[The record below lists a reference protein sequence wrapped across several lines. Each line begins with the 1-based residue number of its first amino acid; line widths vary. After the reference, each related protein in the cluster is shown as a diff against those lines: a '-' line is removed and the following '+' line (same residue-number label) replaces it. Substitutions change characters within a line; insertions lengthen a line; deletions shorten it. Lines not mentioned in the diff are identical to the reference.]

1 MKVSW
6 NVEIGKPTTRHL
18 TYNPQISAMRHGQ
31 YANVSLDF
39 IGGSS
44 CGCDVAE
51 SN

>member
-18 TYNPQISAMRHGQ
+18 TYNPQISATRHGQ